1 MVIEEVLLMIEKVF
15 LGISS
20 FWGLVQLLGALE
32 NKKSLPYQ
40 QQRQNILLQPH
51 LHARLFS

>member
-51 LHARLFS
+51 LHARMFS